1 MTYGELQNIY
11 TSKNISIKKL
21 DFSKINDFYKIKE
34 VKKFAIE
41 YIKDL
46 FNIKDNNFS
55 IDFKS
60 SKSLYRYKKNNSQN
74 MNNIYFKVDCTLD
87 KLNVKLQFVC
97 TDSVCSLYGKNI
109 IRLTKNILD
118 KEVTYDNTITIL
130 LLDLI
135 KKEDFK
141 AVKLL
146 IDMGADVN
154 AKDENDR
161 TALIYASRNS
171 SSEILEY
178 LIEKGADVNAKD
190 DENKTALIDAASFN
204 NLEVIKYLIE
214 KGADINAKDNENKTV
229 LMHAAFF
236 ADLEIIEYLV
246 YKGAD
251 INAKDIFDKTAL
263 MYAASFNNLEVVEY
277 FIEKGLDINT
287 KDNKNKTALSY
298 ALEKGNTD
306 MVKLLK
312 FHGAE

>member
-1 MTYGELQNIY
+1 
-11 TSKNISIKKL
+11 
-21 DFSKINDFYKIKE
+21 
-34 VKKFAIE
+34 
-41 YIKDL
+41 
-46 FNIKDNNFS
+46 
-55 IDFKS
+55 
-60 SKSLYRYKKNNSQN
+60 
-74 MNNIYFKVDCTLD
+74 MNNIYFKVDCTSD

-146 IDMGADVN
+146 IDMGANVN

-190 DENKTALIDAASFN
+190 
-204 NLEVIKYLIE
+204 
-214 KGADINAKDNENKTV
+214 
-229 LMHAAFF
+229 
-236 ADLEIIEYLV
+236 
-246 YKGAD
+246 
-251 INAKDIFDKTAL
+251 IFDKTAL

-277 FIEKGLDINT
+277 FIEKGLDINA

-298 ALEKGNTD
+298 ALEKGNTY

>member
-11 TSKNISIKKL
+11 TSKTISIKKL
-21 DFSKINDFYKIKE
+21 DFSKINDFYKMKE

-55 IDFKS
+55 IDCKS

-74 MNNIYFKVDCTLD
+74 MNNIYLRVDCTLD
-87 KLNVKLQFVC
+87 KLNMKLQFVC
-97 TDSVCSLYGKNI
+97 TNSVCSLYGKNI

-154 AKDENDR
+154 AKDENGR

-178 LIEKGADVNAKD
+178 LIEKGADINAKD
-190 DENKTALIDAASFN
+190 IFDKTALMYAASFN

-214 KGADINAKDNENKTV
+214 KGADINAKDNENKT
-229 LMHAAFF
+229 
-236 ADLEIIEYLV
+236 
-246 YKGAD
+246 
-251 INAKDIFDKTAL
+251 AL
-263 MYAASFNNLEVVEY
+263 MNAASFNNLEVVEY
-277 FIEKGLDINT
+277 FIEKGLDINA

-312 FHGAE
+312 FHSAE